1 MLYTTPM
8 GFWKKFF
15 GLEKKSVPK
24 SVKEELGNLRV
35 GDLVFLK
42 FKTPKEIG
50 IVSGQELCLTRLN
63 RNEAAIRKVQ
73 GSVTRVWKDEGL
85 KAVILEVATY
95 SSPDMPGTL
104 RKMTFLQDEI
114 EELRKLDE

>member
-1 MLYTTPM
+1 M

-15 GLEKKSVPK
+15 GLEKKAPK
-24 SVKEELGNLRV
+24 KAVQDVLVNLST
-35 GDLVFLK
+35 GDLVFVK

-63 RNEAAIRKVQ
+63 PKEAEIRKVQ
-73 GSVTRVWKDEGL
+73 GSVTRVWKDQGL
-85 KAVILEVATY
+85 KATILEVATY